1 MRTLGVKGTKNV
13 SKQQRRV
20 DFLHEA
26 ADRRWNEAFDTGSK
40 IRAIRSRKRRTL
52 GTIRRDKHLILTV
65 PKLVIVAQADS
76 LIGRKT
82 NYEITQD
89 SLQLHAHNVMKSARK
104 NIAI

>member
-1 MRTLGVKGTKNV
+1 MGQRMLANSKDASISYTKPQTGVGTG
-13 SKQQRRV
+13 SPG
-20 DFLHEA
+20 
-26 ADRRWNEAFDTGSK
+26 EAFDTGSK
-40 IRAIRSRKRRTL
+40 IRVIRSRKRGTL